1 MTIKIIHNFLSP
13 EQSDKIISFIDDY
26 QDSFAHYER
35 SRRFLLR
42 FGHDDEIPNQSVE
55 DMSIIATIKDDLAN
69 ISKKV
74 SSLINDNVY
83 LTSWFLSKQ
92 YPTGKLFPHVD
103 GMDGG
108 PNSQL
113 EYTAMLYL
121 NSLNDNGTI
130 FFSDAGFGI
139 TPRAGDLVIFKS
151 KKDVHEVLEVKEN
164 RYSINLWF
172 TKDKNFEF
180 TGLNQL

>member
-1 MTIKIIHNFLSP
+1 MPIKIIHNFLSI
-13 EQSDKIISFIDDY
+13 EESNKIINFIDEN
-26 QDSFAHYER
+26 QDSFVHNEN

-42 FGHDDEIPNQSVE
+42 FGHDDEVPNQSVE
-55 DMSIIATIKDDLAN
+55 DMSIISSVKGDL
-69 ISKKV
+69 IDIFKRV
-74 SSLINDNVY
+74 SDMIPGTVY

-121 NSLNDNGTI
+121 NSLDNNGTI
-130 FFSDAGFGI
+130 FFPGAKFGI
-139 TPRAGDLVIFKS
+139 TPQVGDLVIFKS
-151 KKDVHEVLEVKEN
+151 KEDLHEVFDVTEN
-164 RYSINLWF
+164 RYSINIWF

-180 TGLNQL
+180 SI

>member
-1 MTIKIIHNFLSP
+1 MLALLITTRRT
-13 EQSDKIISFIDDY
+13 SFITRVVAD
-26 QDSFAHYER
+26 
-35 SRRFLLR
+35 FLLR
-42 FGHDDEIPNQSVE
+42 FGHDDEMPNQSVE
-55 DMSIIATIKDDLAN
+55 DMSILSPIREDLVAIFN
-69 ISKKV
+69 RV
-74 SSLINDNVY
+74 SSIINDQVY

-92 YPTGKLFPHVD
+92 CPTGKLFPHVD

-121 NSLNDNGTI
+121 NSLDNNGTI

-139 TPRAGDLVIFKS
+139 TPQLGDLVIFKS
-151 KKDVHEVLEVKEN
+151 KEDLHEVLEVTED

-172 TKDKNFEF
+172 TKDKKFEF
-180 TGLNQL
+180 IL

>member
-1 MTIKIIHNFLSP
+1 MPIKIIHNFLTA
-13 EQSDKIISFIDDY
+13 EDSDKIVSFINNH
-26 QDSFAHYER
+26 QDNFVHNEG

-42 FGHDDEIPNQSVE
+42 FGHDDEMPNQSVE
-55 DMSIIATIKDDLAN
+55 DMSILSPIREDLVAIFN
-69 ISKKV
+69 RV
-74 SSLINDNVY
+74 SSIINDQVY

-121 NSLNDNGTI
+121 NSLDNNGTI

-139 TPRAGDLVIFKS
+139 TPQLGDLVIFKS
-151 KKDVHEVLEVKEN
+151 KEDLHEVLEVTED

-172 TKDKNFEF
+172 TKDKKFEF
-180 TGLNQL
+180 IL